1 MVQDFWNKTRAARL
15 KMYNEFCYHNPPS
28 GRRTRTSR
36 RAPRQRQRRRPSGK
50 ETSGLTQSIELPVG
64 QSMPADMPT
73 TEDFAAAIARE
84 AAEFER
90 AEEVYLAEET
100 AQAEAGW

>member
-1 MVQDFWNKTRAARL
+1 
-15 KMYNEFCYHNPPS
+15 
-28 GRRTRTSR
+28 
-36 RAPRQRQRRRPSGK
+36 
-50 ETSGLTQSIELPVG
+50 
-64 QSMPADMPT
+64 MPADMPT